1 MQGRRECLI
10 SRFAFYYMYG
20 HLHGT
25 ILQAAKLFSPESAQV
40 IDLKWCLLICQVSF
54 WLCSVCAY
62 VKHEICQG
70 SMICKPQPHV
80 SALIKM
86 THWLFMIRETERV
99 LLLPAERRAVM
110 VTGGS
115 GEVARGVEGE
125 ADRWCTF
132 GCDKSAL
139 LWQGAAEAQSCWK
152 CQLMWGSLWRLGKK
166 ALSGET
172 PEVMKKKES
181 GDEESGLPRGP
192 AR

>member
-20 HLHGT
+20 HLHGM
-25 ILQAAKLFSPESAQV
+25 ILHAAKLFSPESVQV
-40 IDLKWCLLICQVSF
+40 IDLKWYLLICQVSF
-54 WLCSVCAY
+54 WLCGVCTY

-70 SMICKPQPHV
+70 SMICKPQSHV

-86 THWLFMIRETERV
+86 THWLFMIRETERI
-99 LLLPAERRAVM
+99 LPLPAERRAVM

-115 GEVARGVEGE
+115 GEVAWGRK
-125 ADRWCTF
+125 ADRWRTF

-139 LWQGAAEAQSCWK
+139 LWQGAASAQSCWK
-152 CQLMWGSLWRLGKK
+152 CQLMWVSLRRLGKK

-172 PEVMKKKES
+172 REDREERAS
-181 GDEESGLPRGP
+181 GDKESGLPRGP
-192 AR
+192 GR